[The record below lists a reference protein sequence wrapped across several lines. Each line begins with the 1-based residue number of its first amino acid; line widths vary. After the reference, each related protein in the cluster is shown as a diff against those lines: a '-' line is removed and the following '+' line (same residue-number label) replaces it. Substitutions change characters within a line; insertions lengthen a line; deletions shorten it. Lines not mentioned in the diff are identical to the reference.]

1 MIQAIGSVKVQK
13 DAVMGKETAKGA
25 FAKWSVK
32 QSRKTGKKDEST
44 GKDMYDTDYFN
55 CECWIA
61 SDELGSRAKEMIIPK
76 IKKDATQYIT
86 EGGELMINKWKADD
100 GIEKQSIVIRFRS
113 PYSIHIENIPITT
126 ATDAGE
132 AADDDVPF

>member
-32 QSRKTGKKDEST
+32 QSRKTGRKKEDGKDE
-44 GKDMYDTDYFN
+44 YETDYFN

-61 SDELGSRAKEMIIPK
+61 NDDLGSRAKELIIPK

-86 EGGELMINKWKADD
+86 EGGELMINKWKADGD
-100 GIEKQSIVIRFRS
+100 VEKQSIVIRFRS
-113 PYSIHIENIPITT
+113 PYSIHIENIPITST
-126 ATDAGE
+126 TDAGE
-132 AADDDVPF
+132 VADDDVPF